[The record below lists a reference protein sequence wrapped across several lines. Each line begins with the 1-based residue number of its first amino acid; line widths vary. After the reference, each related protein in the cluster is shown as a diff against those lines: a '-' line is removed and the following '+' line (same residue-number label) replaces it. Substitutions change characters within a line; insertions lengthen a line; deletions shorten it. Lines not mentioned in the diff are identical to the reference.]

1 MTNNFNITNITLNK
15 FTSNNKLYTNINYKI
30 FITNLNITLNLT
42 KQFTQDFTTL
52 PIKPNKFK
60 NYLID
65 DHHLITN
72 SLYNNLI
79 TFINKQY

>member
-15 FTSNNKLYTNINYKI
+15 FNSNNKSYNNLTYTI
-30 FITNLNITLNLT
+30 FIKNLNITLDLT
-42 KQFTQDFTTL
+42 KQY
-52 PIKPNKFK
+52 INNKTK

-65 DHHLITN
+65 DHQLLTN
-72 SLYNNLI
+72 NLYNQLI